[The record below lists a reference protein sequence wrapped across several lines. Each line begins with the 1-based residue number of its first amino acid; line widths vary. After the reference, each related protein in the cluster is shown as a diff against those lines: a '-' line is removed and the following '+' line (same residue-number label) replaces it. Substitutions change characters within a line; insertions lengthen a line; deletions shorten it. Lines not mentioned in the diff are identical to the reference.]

1 MKSPGE
7 TVAAILAMPKFGNGI
22 GFRRLAFLLQP
33 LMDSDWGRRFTTIK
47 ITGSNGKGSVA
58 ALVHS
63 IVHALGENAGRHTS
77 PHLRKFNERIVIG
90 DREITDAEIDAA
102 YSWLQSRIGE
112 LQPALGD
119 DHFGSF
125 ELITALCMRCF
136 YEAGVSV
143 GVMEAGIGGRYD
155 PTRLLP
161 GSLTALTSVDLE
173 HKDLLGPTKELIAY
187 DKLDLCPD
195 GGTVVGICRDLDLW
209 SRLEAYAKVRRLRLV
224 DARALWKVE
233 CKWDKVATPLE
244 GMPVRLAR
252 DTTQIAATAPLVG
265 TFQLDNIAIACS
277 LVELWLRDHR
287 PEVGWDRLVN
297 AVRLGLE
304 GVHWPGRFQQISTAP
319 AVFIDVGHSPDAG
332 ARLAE
337 SVATFLPGHKI
348 LLVVGV
354 SADKAV
360 EEILAT
366 LVPMA
371 EAVICTRAYH
381 KGERVDRI
389 ASMVRD
395 HPAAR
400 QVWEAATIEAAVALA
415 REMATARGMTV
426 IVAGGLF
433 LAVEFWT
440 AWTGGDP
447 GALQFY

>member
-7 TVAAILAMPKFGNGI
+7 AVAEILAMPKFGNGI
-22 GFRRLAFLLQP
+22 GFHRLALLLQP
-33 LMDSDWGRRFTTIK
+33 LMDSDWGRWFTTIK
-47 ITGSNGKGSVA
+47 ITGSNGKGSVTT
-58 ALVHS
+58 LVHS
-63 IVHALGENAGRHTS
+63 ILHALGENVGRHTS
-77 PHLRKFNERIVIG
+77 PHLQRFNERIVIG

-102 YSWLQSRIGE
+102 FSWLQTSIGNLE
-112 LQPALGD
+112 PLLGD
-119 DHFGSF
+119 NQFGSF
-125 ELITALCMRCF
+125 ELITAMCIRCF
-136 YEAGVSV
+136 FEAGISV

-155 PTRLLP
+155 PTRLMP

-173 HKDLLGPTKELIAY
+173 HKDLLGPTRELIAY

-195 GGTVVGICRDLDLW
+195 GGTVVGLCRDLDLW
-209 SRLEAYAKVRRLRLV
+209 RRLEAYGQVRRLRLV
-224 DARALWKVE
+224 DARAMWKVE
-233 CKWDKVATPLE
+233 CELDKIANPAT
-244 GMPVRLAR
+244 GMPVRLTR
-252 DTTQIAATAPLVG
+252 DTTQITTTVPLVG

-287 PEVGWDRLVN
+287 SDVGLDRLAE

-304 GVHWPGRFQQISTAP
+304 RVHWPGRFQQISTAP
-319 AVFIDVGHSPDAG
+319 SVFIDVGHSPDAC

-360 EEILAT
+360 EEILVS
-366 LVPMA
+366 LVPMG

-381 KGERVDRI
+381 KGEQVDRI
-389 ASMVRD
+389 ASMVRG
-395 HPAAR
+395 HHAAK
-400 QVWEAATIEAAVALA
+400 QTWEANTIEEAVALA
-415 REMATARGMTV
+415 REIATAQGLTV

-447 GALQFY
+447 TALRFY